1 MDWTDERRAKS
12 RKSLTVSM
20 PSHYSSTSTKLG
32 PETRT
37 DSNSF
42 NSNIKT
48 NAKASNSSNS
58 SSSSINIREEV
69 ITSAMNGHSSKVR
82 LPSSSSSDALALAE
96 LHAAS
101 SPLSSSVAVASSSVP
116 MVSPMSVEPTTL
128 KKEYTSREKLSTPSK
143 QGLYVEIA
151 STRREP
157 KKRKNLE
164 EVWLQHFYSTIQYHE
179 DMEHLDIPLSYVIES
194 QGSLTCCVM

>member
-69 ITSAMNGHSSKVR
+69 IT
-82 LPSSSSSDALALAE
+82 AE

-128 KKEYTSREKLSTPSK
+128 KKEYTTREKLSTPSK

-194 QGSLTCCVM
+194 QGSLTCCVITMQLLNMPPHLI